1 MSKLGLKNIL
11 IVAIILIFAFTS
23 FRHFFE
29 NPENQRRGFIARQKF
44 SGIIQQKYAD
54 STLANQQTIV
64 VNGMKNYIDNEFAK
78 KLSIGD
84 SVSKIL
90 YELNAT
96 IYKNDGRIIEFDL
109 LNKKPKNNTS
119 KK

>member
-1 MSKLGLKNIL
+1 MSKLSLKNIL
-11 IVAIILIFAFTS
+11 LVAIILIFAFTS

-29 NPENQRRGFIARQKF
+29 SPQNQRRAFIARQKF

-54 STLANQQTIV
+54 PTLENQQTIV
-64 VNGMKNYIDNEFAK
+64 VNDKKNYIDNEFAN

-90 YELNAT
+90 YEMNAT
-96 IYKNDGRIIEFDL
+96 IYKNDGRINGLFEVGH
-109 LNKKPKNNTS
+109 
-119 KK
+119 